1 MNVGEKKLVDMAD
14 GAGGEAMQRFITRSI
29 LENLPFSRSAGE
41 VPLESLDDAAV
52 VGDVVI
58 STDMHTVKPIFFPGG
73 DIGVL
78 SVAGTVND
86 VSSLGAKP
94 LALAIAYV
102 VEEGFPLE
110 DLVRLTASADA
121 TAREAGVPIV
131 TGDTKVVERGAAEG
145 IFVCTT
151 GIGLPHHTL
160 SHNNREVEAI
170 CGKTINWL
178 LDSQVI
184 PGAAIIL
191 SGHVGDHGLAVLA
204 QREGYGFDTEVVSD
218 VGPVN
223 HLVEAAMNVRGVL
236 AAKDPTRGGIANAIN
251 EWADKSGVG
260 IVLREDDIPLRPA
273 VLHGCEL
280 LGIDPY
286 EIGNEG
292 KMLMAVVP
300 ERADAI
306 VDALR
311 SLPRGGDAA
320 IIGHAT
326 DDIEGV
332 VLETSVGGRRVLEP
346 PVSDPVPRI
355 C

>member
-1 MNVGEKKLVDMAD
+1 MAKKTLVDMAD
-14 GAGGEAMQRFITRSI
+14 GAGGEAMQRLIARTI

-41 VPLESLDDAAV
+41 VPLELLDDAAV
-52 VGDVVI
+52 VNDVVI

-94 LALAIAYV
+94 VALAIAYV
-102 VEEGFPLE
+102 VEEGFPIE
-110 DLVRLTASADA
+110 DLVRLTSSADV

-131 TGDTKVVERGAAEG
+131 TGDTKVVERGAVDS
-145 IFVCTT
+145 IYVCTT

-160 SHNNREVEAI
+160 NHNNREVEALSGQI
-170 CGKTINWL
+170 QRWL
-178 LDSQVI
+178 LDSQVT

-191 SGHVGDHGLAVLA
+191 SGFVGDHGLAVLA
-204 QREGYGFDTEVVSD
+204 QREGYGFDTEVTSD
-218 VGPVN
+218 VGPIN
-223 HLVEAAMNVRGVL
+223 HLVEAAMNVGGVL
-236 AAKDPTRGGIANAIN
+236 AAKDPTRGGIANALN
-251 EWADKSGVG
+251 EWAEKSGVG
-260 IVLREDDIPLRPA
+260 ILAREDDIPVRPG

-280 LGIDPY
+280 LGIDPF

-292 KMLMAVVP
+292 KILLAVVP
-300 ERADAI
+300 ERAEAVLAAI
-306 VDALR
+306 RD
-311 SLPRGGDAA
+311 LPRGGNAA

-326 DDIEGV
+326 DEVEGV